1 MCVCVCTLYLE
12 VFYLKNG
19 CTRYTP
25 KSPTWDFHGFSLKNQ
40 PAIGVAPVARSTT
53 YFSKEG
59 GSEGIGESVPSEL
72 LESLPPEIRT
82 ALAERQARAMLS
94 HVKH

>member
-1 MCVCVCTLYLE
+1 MGVRCTSKSSILIAIFHYKPSS
-12 VFYLKNG
+12 YWG
-19 CTRYTP
+19 TP
-25 KSPTWDFHGFSLKNQ
+25 MNLGNLHIATVEDVPQL
-40 PAIGVAPVARSTT
+40 ARSTT

-82 ALAERQARAMLS
+82 ALAERQAR
-94 HVKH
+94 

>member
-1 MCVCVCTLYLE
+1 LGYSHDLGNLHIATVEDVPQL
-12 VFYLKNG
+12 
-19 CTRYTP
+19 
-25 KSPTWDFHGFSLKNQ
+25 
-40 PAIGVAPVARSTT
+40 ARSTT

-82 ALAERQARAMLS
+82 ALAERQAR
-94 HVKH
+94 